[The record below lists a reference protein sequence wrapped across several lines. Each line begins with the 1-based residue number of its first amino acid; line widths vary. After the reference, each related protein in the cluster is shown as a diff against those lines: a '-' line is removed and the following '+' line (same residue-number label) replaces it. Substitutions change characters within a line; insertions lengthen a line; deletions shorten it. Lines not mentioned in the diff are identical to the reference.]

1 MKQPLPNLKMR
12 LVSTWDCADG
22 AWDTQGG
29 QQPMGNVCSFNVIL
43 GLIFLAWHGQMLLSR
58 SDRALHESWA
68 PALLQEVEEKSP

>member
-43 GLIFLAWHGQMLLSR
+43 GLIFLA
-58 SDRALHESWA
+58 
-68 PALLQEVEEKSP
+68 